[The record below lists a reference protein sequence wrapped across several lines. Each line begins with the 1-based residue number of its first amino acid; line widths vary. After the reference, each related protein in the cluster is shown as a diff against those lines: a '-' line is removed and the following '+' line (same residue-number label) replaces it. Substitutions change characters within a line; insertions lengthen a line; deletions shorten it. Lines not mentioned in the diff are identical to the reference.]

1 MKETKEMMEILHQ
14 NKLEAQKRE
23 LVERRKQVK
32 DHNKKELL
40 KIVALVIIGI
50 ILTVLLVKA
59 VNKQLT
65 DDYNN
70 CLSEHDANYCE
81 TIGSI

>member
-1 MKETKEMMEILHQ
+1 MKETREMMEILHQ
-14 NKLEAQKRE
+14 NKLKAQKRE
-23 LVERRKQVK
+23 LVEKK
-32 DHNKKELL
+32 KETKKELL

-81 TIGSI
+81 QIGSI